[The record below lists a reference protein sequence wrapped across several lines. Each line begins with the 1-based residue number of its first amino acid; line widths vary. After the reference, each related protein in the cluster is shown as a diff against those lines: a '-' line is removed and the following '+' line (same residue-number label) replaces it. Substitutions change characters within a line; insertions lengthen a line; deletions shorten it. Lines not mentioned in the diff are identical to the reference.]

1 MKGSVR
7 ELEVAVS
14 VCASL
19 EDAMSA
25 QRVLAGVV
33 GSQVWLRSF
42 KAGVAVFAVRVADRS
57 LPLIVEALREGCG
70 ERFTVSETRH
80 GRLEMW
86 TRDPA
91 PLPMTAGQPSG

>member
-19 EDAMSA
+19 EDAMTA

-33 GSQVWLRSF
+33 GSHVWLRSF
-42 KAGVAVFAVRVADRS
+42 NAGVAVFALRVADRN
-57 LPLIVEALREGCG
+57 LEMVAEALREGCAD
-70 ERFTVSETRH
+70 RFSVSETRH

-91 PLPMTAGQPSG
+91 PLPMTAGLPSG